1 MFLLVDV
8 SALQNDRSRDPFGG
22 AWGVVKALKC
32 VRSALPPDGRW
43 GFLLY
48 SSTVREEGGRSA
60 AQLGGSCVPDTPR
73 PAPPAPTVL
82 RRLVRTGG
90 GARR

>member
-1 MFLLVDV
+1 MERLVFLLVDV

-48 SSTVREEGGRSA
+48 SSTVRIGGGRA
-60 AQLGGSCVPDTPR
+60 
-73 PAPPAPTVL
+73 
-82 RRLVRTGG
+82 
-90 GARR
+90 GARSWRERSA